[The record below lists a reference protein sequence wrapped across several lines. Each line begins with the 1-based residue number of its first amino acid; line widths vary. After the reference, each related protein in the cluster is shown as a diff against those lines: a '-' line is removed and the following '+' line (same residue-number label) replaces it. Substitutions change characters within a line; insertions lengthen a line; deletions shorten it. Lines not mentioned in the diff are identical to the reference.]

1 MLIHTEKRNKR
12 IEKHMFFSVGLGEHT
27 EKFISPRLKRIFLC
41 SQPHRKKELNAQK
54 NYFKTV
60 ATAY

>member
-12 IEKHMFFSVGLGEHT
+12 TEKHVFSVGLGELT

-41 SQPHRKKELNAQK
+41 SQPHRKKELDTQK
-54 NYFKTV
+54 IYFKTV

>member
-12 IEKHMFFSVGLGEHT
+12 TEKHMFFSVGLGELT
-27 EKFISPRLKRIFLC
+27 EKFISSRLKC